1 MFSLFLASIR
11 NKHGHFCPEKCQK
24 NYACKTDNLVCPTCQ
39 EGWGGPYCH
48 REFLLAV
55 SNNLVISL
63 QAVFSRKGRQIRF

>member
-11 NKHGHFCPEKCQK
+11 DKHGHFCPEKCQK
-24 NYACKTDNLVCPTCQ
+24 NYTCKTDNLVCPTCQ

-63 QAVFSRKGRQIRF
+63 QALFSRKGRQIRF